1 MDGLDHALAFTIAV
15 ALPTYGYLTFPRVRR
30 KLAEDRPGVRVNLY
44 RRTMLW
50 QWSAAA
56 FVLGSWVVRGRSPAE
71 LGLGWPGTT
80 GTWIALLLALAV
92 AGIMTWQLRMLAGH
106 PELHAELRER
116 LEKMAPFLPR
126 GPSESSWFFG
136 VAVTA
141 GVCEEL
147 LFRGVLLTWAG
158 SFVGSLTAVVLTSV
172 VFGLGHLY
180 QGGAGVAKTTAAGL
194 VAGGLCALG
203 GTLWIPMLLHA
214 FVDVHG
220 GLVYRVVL
228 RTRAG

>member
-30 KLAEDRPGVRVNLY
+30 KLQEDRPGVRVHLY
-44 RRTMLW
+44 RRTMIW

-56 FVLGSWVVRGRSPAE
+56 FVLVLWLGRGRSLAE
-71 LGLGWPGTT
+71 LGLGWPGTS

-92 AGIMTWQLRMLAGH
+92 AGTMTWQLRMLAGH
-106 PELHAELRER
+106 PELHPELRER

-126 GPSESSWFFG
+126 SPTEASWFFG
-136 VAVTA
+136 VALTA

-147 LFRGVLLTWAG
+147 LFRGFLLTWAA
-158 SFVGSLTAVVLTSV
+158 SFMGPAVAVVFTAV

-180 QGGAGVAKTTAAGL
+180 QGASGVAKTTAAGL
-194 VAGGLCALG
+194 VAGGLCTLG
-203 GTLWIPMLLHA
+203 GTLWVPMLLHA

-220 GLVYRVVL
+220 GMVYRVVL
-228 RTRAG
+228 RSRAG